1 MKQEQLES
9 QKVKLANGLF
19 KLKEANDIISE
30 LKDKLTE
37 LQPILQKKTI
47 EQDELI
53 KKLEIDSYEANK
65 VRVVVKEEEA
75 QVNEKAS
82 EVREMKVEADKVLQ
96 AALPML

>member
-1 MKQEQLES
+1 
-9 QKVKLANGLF
+9 
-19 KLKEANDIISE
+19 
-30 LKDKLTE
+30 

-82 EVREMKVEADKVLQ
+82 EVREMKVEADKVL
-96 AALPML
+96 